1 MNAARDEIFASI
13 RRSLRRRAALEPS
26 IQRMLDERVA
36 RHEPHS
42 SPKIGSDPLEHFV
55 TKLQGVAG
63 SVAKV
68 GRLEDVP
75 KAVTQY
81 LSSQSLPLE
90 VVMASDPALADLS
103 WPQALRVERRVAHRE
118 DRTSVTGAFAGIAET
133 GTLVLLSDPQSP
145 TTLNFLPEV
154 HIVVLRREQ
163 IAPHIEDVWQK
174 LRDEMG
180 AMPRTINF
188 ITGPSR
194 TADIEQTIQLGAHGP
209 RNLHVIIAES

>member
-1 MNAARDEIFASI
+1 MNGARDEILAGI
-13 RRSLRRRAALEPS
+13 RRALRRRAALEPT
-26 IQRMLDERVA
+26 IRRMLDERVA
-36 RHEPHS
+36 RHEAHLL
-42 SPKIGSDPLEHFV
+42 PKIGNDPLEHFV
-55 TKLQGVAG
+55 SKLQSVAG
-63 SVAKV
+63 SVARV
-68 GRLEDVP
+68 SRLEDVP

-103 WPQALRVERRVAHRE
+103 WPQALRVERRIAHRE

-145 TTLNFLPEV
+145 TTLNFLPDV
-154 HIVVLRREQ
+154 HVVVLRRAQ
-163 IAPHIEDVWQK
+163 IARHIEDVWRR
-174 LRDEMG
+174 LREEVG
-180 AMPRTINF
+180 AMPRTVNF

-209 RNLHVIIAES
+209 RNLHVIVSES